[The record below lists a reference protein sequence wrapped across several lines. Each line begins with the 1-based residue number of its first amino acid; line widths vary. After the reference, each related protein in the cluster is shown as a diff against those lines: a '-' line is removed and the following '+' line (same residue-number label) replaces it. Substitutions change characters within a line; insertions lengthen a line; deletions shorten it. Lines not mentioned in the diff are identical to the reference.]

1 VVIIAGHLLVEP
13 AEGDAYVDAMRD
25 LVTRARAFDGC
36 IHLAITADSVD
47 PDRTNNIEIWRDA
60 RALNRWCAVANARSR
75 LAHRR
80 QDESLRRQRRWSN
93 LLTSRRRSP
102 DGTGRRGVGFGDLPL
117 HHVREDTSPAAR
129 WWVTAWSMS
138 CASR

>member
-1 VVIIAGHLLVEP
+1 MVIIAGHLLVEP

-60 RALNRWCAVANARSR
+60 RALNRWRAVANALDLAEPTDVRMSR
-75 LAHRR
+75 YDA
-80 QDESLRRQRRWSN
+80 S
-93 LLTSRRRSP
+93 
-102 DGTGRRGVGFGDLPL
+102 DGGPIL
-117 HHVREDTSPAAR
+117 
-129 WWVTAWSMS
+129 
-138 CASR
+138 